1 MINILDQKTKE
12 KNNEIFFPFKCYLII
27 LMVINITILY
37 YINKIVHIL
46 LKENI

>member
-12 KNNEIFFPFKCYLII
+12 NINEIFLPFKCYLII
-27 LMVINITILY
+27 LMFVNVMILY
-37 YINKIVHIL
+37 YINKIVSIL